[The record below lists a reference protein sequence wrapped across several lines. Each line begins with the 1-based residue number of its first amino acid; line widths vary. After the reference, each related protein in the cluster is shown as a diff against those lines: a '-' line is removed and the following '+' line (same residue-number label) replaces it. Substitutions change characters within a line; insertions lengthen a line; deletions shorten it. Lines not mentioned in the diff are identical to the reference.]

1 MASDIQGSVQAMEA
15 EAAKVLEEARSKA
28 SDILL
33 KAREEARSMSFA
45 ELPLDDVKAECDRM
59 VKDAEQK
66 AATDIQQAE
75 KQADDIRSSA
85 GVKTD
90 QYTKLMVS
98 IVRGEKT
105 A

>member
-15 EAAKVLEEARSKA
+15 EAAQVLEEARSRA
-28 SDILL
+28 SDILQ

-45 ELPLDDVKAECDRM
+45 ELPLDDVKADCDKM

-66 AATDIQQAE
+66 AATVMQQAE
-75 KQADDIRSSA
+75 KQAEGIKSSA
-85 GVKTD
+85 GGKAD

-98 IVRGEKT
+98 IVLGEKT